1 MCLDALLHMSERWK
15 LAKNCYTVLS
25 DLAEAIQEMEDTAKR
40 PAFDISDSTMDSVHS
55 GRDSVFSAMNCQSD
69 SRKRARL
76 DTESSQRNDGS
87 GQLSSQFPPDILNT
101 SMDEP
106 LGNGFGPDN
115 ATGPTIEDDLQY
127 SGDPGRLSNWESG
140 MPDLLA
146 GITWESLLGGINED
160 DPTGNDAFF

>member
-1 MCLDALLHMSERWK
+1 MCLEALLHMSERWK
-15 LAKNCYTVLS
+15 LAKNCHAVLS
-25 DLAEAIQEMEDTAKR
+25 DLAEAIQGTEDTAKR
-40 PAFDISDSTMDSVHS
+40 PAFDISDSTLDSVHS
-55 GRDSVFSAMNCQSD
+55 GRDSVSSAMNYQSD

-87 GQLSSQFPPDILNT
+87 GQLSSQFPTDIVTT

-115 ATGPTIEDDLQY
+115 TTGPTIEDDLQY
-127 SGDPGRLSNWESG
+127 FGDPGRLSNWESG

-160 DPTGNDAFF
+160 DPTLDNAYF